1 VPAPPTLHPAAPHR
15 DTPGIAACISRIP
28 PSLPAWSRDKLR
40 SAALPGYRRSST
52 LEERMSKGL
61 RLTEKWLHRALWLVA
76 FAFASFLIGLGGKIV
91 DNLADVEAPPT
102 VEQFIDPAQLAAV
115 QAEERQADQQQAVA
129 RERHDQAV
137 QKHEMAQANTKSA
150 RATFD
155 NWLATR
161 RVTAR
166 LEQDAELI
174 KRTEAL
180 DALEAEERRALA
192 AVQAQHQVM
201 LDASQQAERVAAR
214 KRELALPAYI
224 EHEKAIDALTLRVF
238 AYRLALTLPL
248 LVAAG
253 WLFKHKRKGPSWP
266 FAWGF
271 IFFALFV
278 FFFELVPYLPSYGGY
293 VRYVVGIIVTVVAGR
308 YAIASLQRYLA
319 RQKESEA
326 LPDVQRRQTL
336 RYDTALARLGQ
347 GVCPGC
353 ERAVDLRDG
362 TTDFCPHCG
371 IGLYNRC
378 GGCATRKNAF
388 GRFCFACGT
397 AANTSLAD

>member
-1 VPAPPTLHPAAPHR
+1 
-15 DTPGIAACISRIP
+15 
-28 PSLPAWSRDKLR
+28 
-40 SAALPGYRRSST
+40 
-52 LEERMSKGL
+52 MSKGL

-76 FAFASFLIGLGGKIV
+76 LVFAGFLIGLGGKLV
-91 DNLADVEAPPT
+91 ENLADVEEPPS
-102 VEQFIDPAQLAAV
+102 VEQFIEPAQLAAV
-115 QAEERQADQQQAVA
+115 RAEEGEAEKLQTLA

-137 QKHEMAQANTKSA
+137 EKHGVAQSNTRSA

-155 NWLATR
+155 DWLATR
-161 RVTAR
+161 SVTAR
-166 LEQDAELI
+166 ADQDYELI
-174 KRTEAL
+174 SRTKSIE
-180 DALEAEERRALA
+180 ALEAEERRALG
-192 AVQAQHQVM
+192 AVEAQRQAL
-201 LDASQQAERVAAR
+201 LDATQQAERATRRRA
-214 KRELALPAYI
+214 ELELPALMKRDAAA
-224 EHEKAIDALTLRVF
+224 EALTLRVF

-248 LVAAG
+248 LIAAG
-253 WLFKHKRKGPSWP
+253 WLFKHKRKTPSWP

-308 YAIASLQRYLA
+308 HAIAALQRYLA
-319 RQKESEA
+319 RQKETEA

-336 RYDTALARLGQ
+336 RYDMVLTRLDK

-353 ERAVDLRDG
+353 ERQVDLKDA

-371 IGLYNRC
+371 IGLFDRC